1 MPTLKEIAERVGIRF
16 KQRSKTQLRAS
27 LFVKLALIT
36 IGAAAAAIAEAIELA
51 RTNHEVSSWTIAG
64 IAASGLV
71 ALGGVFVYLTEQD
84 VSETLEDARA
94 ALEAA
99 RGFEQEKK
107 DFEMNMAWLSNE
119 VTRGLELYNSID
131 VMRGAIEQSLDLP
144 DPSVASIIDTGLL
157 AARNSLLVAFGFDI
171 KDTWTICIY
180 EACRD
185 AESGKMVLKCIAHD
199 RTVRCSIAEARVWPE
214 GIGVAGIAYST
225 ASEKIIPDMSDP
237 ALGTAFQLKTNVRD
251 YDLQRYRSIIAVPI
265 MVGSN
270 KIPWG
275 VAVATSDRPHHF
287 YIEPADGV
295 PTSEPIRAIAAMAAL
310 AVKALAKR
318 PSSAIASGTGAQSV
332 GSAAPD
338 DNDKISPN
346 G

>member
-1 MPTLKEIAERVGIRF
+1 MSALKEIAERIGSHF
-16 KQRSKTQLRAS
+16 QQRSKNQKRAS
-27 LFVKLALIT
+27 LFVKLAMIT
-36 IGAAAAAIAEAIELA
+36 IGAAVAAIAEAIELA

-99 RGFEQEKK
+99 RAFEQEKSE
-107 DFEMNMAWLSNE
+107 FEMNMAWLSNE

-144 DPSVASIIDTGLL
+144 NPSIANIIHTGLT
-157 AARNSLLVAFGFDI
+157 AARNSLLVALGFDI
-171 KDTWTICIY
+171 KDTWTIGIY

-185 AESGKMVLKCIAHD
+185 AESGKIVLRCIAQD
-199 RTVRCSIAEARVWPE
+199 RTVPCNIADARVWPE

-237 ALGTAFQLKTNVRD
+237 ALGTAFQLKGNARD
-251 YDLQRYRSIIAVPI
+251 YDRQRYRSIVAVPI

-275 VAVATSDRPHHF
+275 VAVATSDQPRHF

-295 PTSEPIRAIAAMAAL
+295 PTSEPVRAIAAMAAL
-310 AVKALAKR
+310 AVKALAKSPR
-318 PSSAIASGTGAQSV
+318 SEITSTVGAQSV
-332 GSAAPD
+332 AKFDS
-338 DNDKISPN
+338 NDKISTN
-346 G
+346 N